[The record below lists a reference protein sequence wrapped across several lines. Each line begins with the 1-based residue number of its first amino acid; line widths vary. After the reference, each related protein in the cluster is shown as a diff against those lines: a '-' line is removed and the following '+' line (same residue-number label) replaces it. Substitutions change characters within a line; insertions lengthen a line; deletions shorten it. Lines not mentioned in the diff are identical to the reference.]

1 MPKINPSAGYWL
13 PELSSPLR
21 LPLFMTPVPAGDPSS
36 GDDHVE
42 RYLDISRH
50 LIRNPVA
57 TFLVR
62 VTGDSMIGAG
72 IRSGDI
78 LVVDR
83 SIEPADGKIV
93 IAVVEGRL
101 TVKRLRIE
109 GEKAVLVPENP
120 DYAEVEIGDGSD
132 VVIWG
137 VVTGVVRSL

>member
-1 MPKINPSAGYWL
+1 
-13 PELSSPLR
+13 
-21 LPLFMTPVPAGDPSS
+21 
-36 GDDHVE
+36 
-42 RYLDISRH
+42 
-50 LIRNPVA
+50 
-57 TFLVR
+57 
-62 VTGDSMIGAG
+62 MIGAG

-109 GEKAVLVPENP
+109 GEKSVLVPENP